1 MRSHDSEIVAIY
13 KGCKVTSE
21 EVHLLSEKKPQFLL
35 HNLLDLFDVHNNRL
49 AQRMRWSGLARML
62 VKFHKCYERS
72 YSWTAT

>member
-35 HNLLDLFDVHNNRL
+35 HNLSDFLMSTTNVWHKECAGKN
-49 AQRMRWSGLARML
+49 ARKISQIL
-62 VKFHKCYERS
+62 
-72 YSWTAT
+72 